1 MLGLI
6 FVKNVQ
12 YLLRKY
18 NLHFSGIFENC
29 TFLPILIAA
38 KNMVKMCKKF
48 HFADAHFYQKIG
60 LGGLRTRYKGKSCR
74 FFDVVTLCT
83 FFT

>member
-48 HFADAHFYQKIG
+48 HFADAHSNQNIG
-60 LGGLRTRYKGKSCR
+60 LGGRLRTRYKGKSYR
-74 FFDVVTLCT
+74 NTISAHF
-83 FFT
+83 

>member
-1 MLGLI
+1 MVIFGVNMLGLI

-29 TFLPILIAA
+29 TLLPIQIAA
-38 KNMVKMCKKF
+38 KNMVKMCNKF
-48 HFADAHFYQKIG
+48 HFADAHFYQKSGWGVKDQIQG
-60 LGGLRTRYKGKSCR
+60 
-74 FFDVVTLCT
+74 
-83 FFT
+83 